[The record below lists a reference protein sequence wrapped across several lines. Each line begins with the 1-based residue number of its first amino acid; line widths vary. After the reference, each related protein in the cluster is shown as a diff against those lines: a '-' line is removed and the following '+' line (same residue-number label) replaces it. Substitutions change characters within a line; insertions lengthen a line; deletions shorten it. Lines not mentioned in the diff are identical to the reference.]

1 MTKAEL
7 VEKVA
12 NQINLTKKQTEVV
25 VNTVFS
31 SITESLAEGKKV
43 ELRGFG
49 SFRIRQ
55 RNARVGRNP
64 KSGQKVDVPSKKV
77 PFFKA
82 GKELREL
89 VDEKQAQDD
98 AKADQES
105 LKKGLA
111 ACPFL
116 VFQITNLAGYPPLFQ
131 GNFLFFNGLA
141 SDRLKS
147 RLAIYCKFPQ
157 QL

>member
-31 SITESLAEGKKV
+31 SITDSLAEGKKV

-89 VDEKQAQDD
+89 VDERETQEAAKEAQEN
-98 AKADQES
+98 Q
-105 LKKGLA
+105 
-111 ACPFL
+111 
-116 VFQITNLAGYPPLFQ
+116 
-131 GNFLFFNGLA
+131 
-141 SDRLKS
+141 
-147 RLAIYCKFPQ
+147 
-157 QL
+157 